1 MNYSCCFSVG
11 GVFLCCVGCNGFYAC
26 VMFYLE
32 GNVMVFEFLFERG
45 IFCGVIGGI
54 VMDL

>member
-1 MNYSCCFSVG
+1 M
-11 GVFLCCVGCNGFYAC
+11 FLCCVGKSKGCNGFYAC
-26 VMFYLE
+26 VMFYFE

-45 IFCGVIGGI
+45 IFCGVIGEI